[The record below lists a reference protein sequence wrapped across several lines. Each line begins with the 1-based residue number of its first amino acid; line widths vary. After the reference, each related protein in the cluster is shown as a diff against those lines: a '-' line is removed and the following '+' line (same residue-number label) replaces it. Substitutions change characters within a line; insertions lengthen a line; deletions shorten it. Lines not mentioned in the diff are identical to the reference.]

1 MVSTRLQGKTI
12 ISVLHRPELAVEY
25 DEIVVLDK
33 GTLVDIGGAADVIDR
48 CDLFASHRK

>member
-12 ISVLHRPELAVEY
+12 ISVLHRQELAVEY